1 MSTVPPHPGDVVVL
15 GPHLQHSLVAY
26 LAGPRH
32 VQRVPRQHGD
42 VRVQI
47 NDGPQFARPA
57 DDEDRAE
64 IQDALES
71 YMTDLGLP
79 PPPSEDEWR
88 LYLPENVTEEDLWAA
103 VNSPEVVPYTDT
115 NGREVAAQIR
125 DQLARLLGPLD

>member
-1 MSTVPPHPGDVVVL
+1 MPTMPPHTGDVVVL

-47 NDGPQFARPA
+47 SDGPEFTRPA

-64 IQDALES
+64 IQESLEAH
-71 YMTDLGLP
+71 MTYLGLP
-79 PPPSEDEWR
+79 PPPAEDEWR
-88 LYLPENVTEEDLWAA
+88 LYLPEGVTEEDLWAA
-103 VNSPEVVPYTDT
+103 VNSPEVAHYADT
-115 NGREVAAQIR
+115 NGREVAAQVR
-125 DQLARLLGPLD
+125 SQLTRLLGPLD